1 MANIGIV
8 KSEVLANIGIVNKKV
23 LANIGI
29 IDSNRI
35 KGLYFV
41 IIDSR
46 ERCY

>member
-1 MANIGIV
+1 LANIGIV

-46 ERCY
+46 GRCY